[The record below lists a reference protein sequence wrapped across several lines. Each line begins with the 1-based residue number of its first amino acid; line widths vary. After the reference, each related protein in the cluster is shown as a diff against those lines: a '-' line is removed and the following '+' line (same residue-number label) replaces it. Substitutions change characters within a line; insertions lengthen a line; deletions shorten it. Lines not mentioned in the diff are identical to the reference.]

1 MPRLPPVP
9 ISPQA
14 RLLARLRP
22 GVMPSVVTFDQSHS
36 SSSATSWARPV
47 SVPCPISERTTR
59 ITTVSS
65 GLITTQALTSGAAS
79 AAAALPVSNG
89 TWKPTESPPAR
100 AAEPARNFR
109 RETSSA
115 IVMVLSRILCSTAA
129 RLAALGGELDRGAHA
144 VVGAAAADVGD
155 VGVDVRVGRLRLL
168 GEKRRRRHHHAGLAV
183 AALRHVEGEPGFLDR
198 MRADRRQPLDGDD
211 LLVGAHRAQGQ
222 RAGAGRDAVDMHR
235 AGAALGDA
243 AAILRAGH
251 AELLADHPQQRRVGL
266 GLDGVRLSVDVELGH
281 PSSPVGRPTLL
292 TEHASLELFW
302 TTGSA
307 PRKAHQFP
315 ARARNGVA
323 RWREWA
329 IASPASP

>member
-1 MPRLPPVP
+1 MTLLGALHSAAGTCHSFAAAWISMARAAAPPLRTYSFDSRMPRLPPVEK
-9 ISPQA
+9 SPQT
-14 RLLARLRP
+14 RLRATLSP
-22 GVMPSVVTFDQSHS
+22 GGGYSVVSFHQSPS

-79 AAAALPVSNG
+79 AAAALPVPNG

-168 GEKRRRRHHHAGLAV
+168 REKRRGGHHHPGLAI
-183 AALRHVEGEPGFLDR
+183 AALRHVEREPGLLDR
-198 MRADRRQPLDGDD
+198 MRAVRRQPLDGDD
-211 LLVGAHRAQGQ
+211 LLVRADRAQGQ
-222 RAGAGRDAVDMHR
+222 RAGARRDAVDMHR

-243 AAILRAGH
+243 AAVLGASH
-251 AELLADHPQQRRVGL
+251 AELLANEPEQRRVGL
-266 GLDGVRLSVDVELGH
+266 GLDRMHLSVDVELGH
-281 PSSPVGRPTLL
+281 P
-292 TEHASLELFW
+292 
-302 TTGSA
+302 
-307 PRKAHQFP
+307 
-315 ARARNGVA
+315 
-323 RWREWA
+323 
-329 IASPASP
+329 